1 MEGSRM
7 PHATARVLALLCDP
21 AQFFELRGLTP
32 DSWQRTVLRST
43 SPRVLLNCCRQA
55 GKSTVVAALAL
66 HAALT
71 GPGQLVLLLSR
82 AQRQSAELF
91 RKVMDFYQALDRPV
105 PAAAESALGL
115 ELANGSRIVS
125 LPGQEENI
133 RSFSGVN
140 LLVLDEAA
148 RVPDELYKAVRPML
162 AVSGGRLVLLST
174 PFGKRGFFYEA
185 WQDRKGGWEKFEV
198 TAREVPRIAPAFLDE
213 ERRALGNTWFAQE
226 YECRFEAHEGLVYPD
241 FARCLVDD
249 TPAGQGPFFVPDL
262 SRPSGQRPD
271 PRFAHREAV
280 GGIDFGFRNPFAA
293 VWGVHDRRDILWI
306 IGEHYVARQTLAHH
320 AAYLPKCVRWYADP
334 SGAAEI
340 MGLRLADYRVTPA
353 NNSLKAGIAAVT
365 ARLETGRLKVL
376 AKSCPNLAA
385 EAERYCYGPDGEEPL
400 DRHNHALAALR
411 YLIAE
416 LDQRYLARYR
426 RTQ

>member
-1 MEGSRM
+1 M
-7 PHATARVLALLCDP
+7 PHTPARSLALLCDP
-21 AQFFELRGLTP
+21 ALLFELRGLTP
-32 DSWQRTVLRST
+32 DPWQRELLRS
-43 SPRVLLNCCRQA
+43 SAPRVLLNCCRQS
-55 GKSTVVAALAL
+55 GKSTTVAALAL
-66 HAALT
+66 YTALAR
-71 GPGQLVLLLSR
+71 PGQLVLLLSR

-91 RKVMDFYQALDRPV
+91 RKVMDFYQALDRPL
-105 PAAAESALGL
+105 PAAAESALSL

-174 PFGKRGFFYEA
+174 PFGRRGFFYEA
-185 WQDRKGGWEKFEV
+185 WHDRAGAWQKFEV
-198 TAREVPRIAPAFLDE
+198 VASQVPRIAPVFLDE
-213 ERRALGNTWFAQE
+213 ERRALGSSWFAQE

-241 FARCLVDD
+241 FSCCLVDE
-249 TPAGQGPFFVPDL
+249 TPVGRGPVFVPDP
-262 SRPSGQRPD
+262 SRPSGWKPD
-271 PRFAHREAV
+271 PRFAGRAV

-293 VWGVHDRRDILWI
+293 VWGVHDARDVLWLT
-306 IGEHYVARQTLAHH
+306 GEHYVARQTLAHH
-320 AAYLPKCVRWYADP
+320 AAHLPKCVRWYADP

-340 MGLRLADYRVTPA
+340 TGLRLADFRVSAA

-365 ARLETGRLKVL
+365 ARIETGRLKVV
-376 AKSCPNLAA
+376 ATACSNLVA
-385 EAERYCYGPDGEEPL
+385 ESELYCYGPDGEEPL
-400 DRHNHALAALR
+400 DRHNHALAAVR

-416 LDQRYLARYR
+416 LDQRFLARFR
-426 RTQ
+426 RTAESSQ